1 MKIHYL
7 NFRICMSIFL
17 LITGFTFSQ
26 ENIKTSF
33 EASEGKVFI
42 YYEFEGDSQQEYN
55 VNVKLKR
62 SSDPSFELTPSVLVG
77 DVGKGTFAGKRRTI
91 IWQINPQEEKMLSG
105 SDFYFEVLASKIE
118 KGGGVPWYVFVGGA
132 VLAGGAAAFL
142 LLNKK
147 SEDNNTTTTQ
157 FPAPPSRP

>member
-1 MKIHYL
+1 MKNHYL
-7 NFRICMSIFL
+7 NFCFYLFISSL
-17 LITGFTFSQ
+17 LSSLTIAQ

-42 YYEFEGDSQQEYN
+42 YYEFEGDPQQEYN

-62 SSDPSFELTPSVLVG
+62 SSDPTFELVPSVLVG
-77 DVGKGTFAGKRRTI
+77 DVGKGAFAGKRRTI
-91 IWQINPQEEKMLSG
+91 IWQINPQEEKVLGG

-118 KGGGVPWYVFVGGA
+118 KGGGIPWYVFVGGA
-132 VLAGGAAAFL
+132 VVAGGAAAFL

-147 SEDNNTTTTQ
+147 SEDNSTTTTQ
-157 FPAPPSRP
+157 FPVPPARP

>member
-1 MKIHYL
+1 MKIHYY
-7 NFRICMSIFL
+7 NFCFSL
-17 LITGFTFSQ
+17 LIFFILSGLAFSQ

-42 YYEFEGDSQQEYN
+42 YYELEGDPQQEYN
-55 VNVKLKR
+55 VSVKLKR
-62 SSDPSFELTPSVLVG
+62 SSDPTFELIPSVLVG

-91 IWQINPQEEKMLSG
+91 IWQINPQEEKELGG

-118 KGGGVPWYVFVGGA
+118 KGGGIPWYVYVGGA
-132 VLAGGAAAFL
+132 VIAGGAAALL

-147 SEDNNTTTTQ
+147 SEDNTNTTQ
-157 FPAPPSRP
+157 FPVPPSRP